1 MLNGSSPGRTG
12 WRSKNSTYTYSCSA
26 STNMC
31 NTYDGNMQEQKVSI
45 FLKKQGLNGNW
56 LMQVSSKENQN
67 KYPECE
73 SFRNSTSAAWQG
85 AKLFTALT
93 KITLYFHCS
102 SFNIFLPRW
111 RYKGFPPP
119 VRFNP
124 GKNIWK
130 WWHSPCVYQNVNRK
144 KLRALLQK
152 DKGLQEEKLLWKWKE
167 INGMQTQFAT
177 VHGWNCHSI
186 QH

>member
-1 MLNGSSPGRTG
+1 MDLLQEEQVGGVRIPLTRTHVQLQQ
-12 WRSKNSTYTYSCSA
+12 T
-26 STNMC
+26 C

-102 SFNIFLPRW
+102 SFNIFLPW
-111 RYKGFPPP
+111 
-119 VRFNP
+119 
-124 GKNIWK
+124 
-130 WWHSPCVYQNVNRK
+130 
-144 KLRALLQK
+144 
-152 DKGLQEEKLLWKWKE
+152 
-167 INGMQTQFAT
+167 
-177 VHGWNCHSI
+177 
-186 QH
+186 